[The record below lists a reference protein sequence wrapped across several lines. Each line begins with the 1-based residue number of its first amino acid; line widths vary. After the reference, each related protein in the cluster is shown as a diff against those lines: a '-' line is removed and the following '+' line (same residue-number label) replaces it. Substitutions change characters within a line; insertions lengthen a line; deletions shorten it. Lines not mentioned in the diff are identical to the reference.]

1 VKWGM
6 SYQNLMMYLSTIPQY
21 KKPEKEKEGKP
32 GKTEGIQEVK
42 TLDDFWNSNIQ

>member
-1 VKWGM
+1 M

-32 GKTEGIQEVK
+32 GIIQEVG
-42 TLDDFWNSNIQ
+42 TLDDFMSSNIQ